1 MSAWIKE
8 KTPWPRRSVRR
19 GVAWVRRR
27 RREEEEKRKETH
39 TKQKE
44 KVV

>member
-19 GVAWVRRR
+19 GVG
-27 RREEEEKRKETH
+27 EEKREREKTH
-39 TKQKE
+39 TKQQE